1 MSNRRQKMLLKFKE
15 AIEQSASRKLVK
27 SFSDSCQKDVGVLRS
42 LIGSFSDSCQKKKSS
57 KNSSNHRYEVHPIGG
72 ELEETHHGYTCSHC
86 TRYLFTLNM
95 LTRYCCPLK
104 SLNVLRIIANK
115 LN

>member
-1 MSNRRQKMLLKFKE
+1 MLLKFKE

-72 ELEETHHGYTCSHC
+72 ELEETHHGYTVIVHNN
-86 TRYLFTLNM
+86 LILI
-95 LTRYCCPLK
+95 L
-104 SLNVLRIIANK
+104 SLLS
-115 LN
+115 

>member
-1 MSNRRQKMLLKFKE
+1 MDIHVVKSFSDSCQKDVREFKNLTT
-15 AIEQSASRKLVK
+15 ICSR

-72 ELEETHHGYTCSHC
+72 ELEETHHGYM
-86 TRYLFTLNM
+86 YM
-95 LTRYCCPLK
+95 
-104 SLNVLRIIANK
+104 
-115 LN
+115 

>member
-1 MSNRRQKMLLKFKE
+1 MVGNRWLANSNF
-15 AIEQSASRKLVK
+15 VK
-27 SFSDSCQKDVGVLRS
+27 SSSENVVEIQVSCQKDVGVLRS

-86 TRYLFTLNM
+86 TRYFNM

-104 SLNVLRIIANK
+104 SLNVLGIIANK
-115 LN
+115 LTN